1 MPREVYTNEED
12 DRVRSFDSACRL
24 ALCVGIRWRHQ
35 RRGGRRHG
43 AGGNKNQPTAL
54 ELYNQGY
61 SAWKAEH
68 YREAADSFKAAIA
81 AKADYAEAYNMLGFC
96 TRKLGNV
103 TGAFAYYEKALQLK
117 PNFPEAREY
126 YGEAYLEAGDLSKA
140 VQQYII
146 LEKGGS
152 KNADE
157 LLEKID
163 AFVNKKS

>member
-1 MPREVYTNEED
+1 MKRIVFFALSILMAVSLYAAGSSGGGTGGSPGGGG
-12 DRVRSFDSACRL
+12 SKSA
-24 ALCVGIRWRHQ
+24 G
-35 RRGGRRHG
+35 
-43 AGGNKNQPTAL
+43 QPSAL

-61 SAWKAEH
+61 TAWKAER

-126 YGEAYLEAGDLSKA
+126 YGEAYLEAGDLAKA

-146 LEKGGS
+146 LEKGGN

-163 AFVNKKS
+163 VFVNKKS